1 MTFSILCEGVL
12 ITIIVLIVTCLLD
25 FLLVY
30 STEDRRILAWLLS
43 SIGFGV
49 CLTILLVQNGL
60 IWKEIK
66 VAY

>member
-30 STEDRRILAWLLS
+30 STEDRGILAWLLS

-60 IWKEIK
+60 I
-66 VAY
+66 